1 MRHERYDAKVGE
13 FYEKAGRE
21 YKLDFNTQNV
31 DELVLRTNLVLE
43 EAKELYEEMFDIAF
57 MMQTGQE
64 VPDTRVENLLKE
76 LGDVFYTAYGLAG
89 TLGVDPDVLINR
101 IIHSNLSKV
110 EGGVVLNEQGKVM
123 KGPNYKAPNLAD
135 MAKELG

>member
-1 MRHERYDAKVGE
+1 MKHERYDAKVGE
-13 FYEKAGRE
+13 FYEKAGRK
-21 YKLDFNTQNV
+21 YKLDFNAQNI

-57 MMQTGQE
+57 MMQTGPE
-64 VPDTRVENLLKE
+64 VPDPRVENLLKE

-110 EGGVVLNEQGKVM
+110 EGGVVLNDQGKVM